1 MDKSDRDNFHMTDAD
16 IENEIVNKKKKIW
29 VRYNDDEEELSILQS
44 ETVGDLKNKI
54 EKKFSLGKNFLKGI
68 RLRMKYNGQREGKLL
83 DNDET
88 TMRDNHVKNGSTIIL
103 GRTKNRGGNI

>member
-1 MDKSDRDNFHMTDAD
+1 MDNSGVHMTEVD
-16 IENEIVNKKKKIW
+16 IENAIINKKKKIW
-29 VRYNDDEEELSILQS
+29 IRYNDDEEELSILQS

-54 EKKFSLGKNFLKGI
+54 EKKFSLGKNFLKGV

-83 DNDET
+83 ENDET
-88 TMRDNHVKNGSTIIL
+88 TIRENHVKNGSTIIL